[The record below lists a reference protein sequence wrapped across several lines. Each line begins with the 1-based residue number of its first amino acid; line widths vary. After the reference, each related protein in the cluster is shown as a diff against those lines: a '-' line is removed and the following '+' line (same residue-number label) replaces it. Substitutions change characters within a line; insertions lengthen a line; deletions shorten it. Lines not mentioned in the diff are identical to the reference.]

1 MVRACLFVHTVWP
14 LPAGLGSSIVGSFPD
29 ISSWSDSGRS
39 GSRGRPDIGSWPDS
53 GRVAEQS
60 RACRQSDTT
69 GDGVNTEEGGG
80 GCGSASEVQLS
91 ICETG

>member
-1 MVRACLFVHTVWP
+1 MVRACLLVHTVWP

-39 GSRGRPDIGSWPDS
+39 GSIGRPDVGSWPDS

-69 GDGVNTEEGGG
+69 GDGVNTEGG
-80 GCGSASEVQLS
+80 GCGSASEGHLS
-91 ICETG
+91 PCETG